1 MCDDSNGLLQRLKSF
16 VFVFPHP
23 FWHPFGSLSVRN
35 RRLSPRYHL
44 VTIHGSCDSEFAS
57 IPNTRLS
64 FASLTRAPAESISTP
79 RRRSGCPS
87 DQRPSAS
94 SQSAPWP
101 RFSLG
106 VTPAP
111 SNPYKPRRR
120 SLIQRHPSGIPTRKS
135 HCKPAPRRARG
146 GRVLCRVHARARA
159 HHGLSRAT
167 VRAMVRALKNFFLQ
181 SLAARW
187 SFDFMKIKALLPQQH
202 ENQSFGLPSET
213 RSEACSTVHL

>member
-1 MCDDSNGLLQRLKSF
+1 M
-16 VFVFPHP
+16 
-23 FWHPFGSLSVRN
+23 
-35 RRLSPRYHL
+35 SPRYHL

-202 ENQSFGLPSET
+202 ENQSFGLPGEA
-213 RSEACSTVHL
+213 RSLTLHRQQGLQSSPPNIDITLFNRYYASSHS